1 MKIAICASEVV
12 PFAKTGGLADVTGAL
27 PFALEAL
34 GHEVIIIMPG
44 YKQIPDKKSVIGK
57 NIRVYFIENDAYF
70 GRDGLYGDKKGDY
83 KDNLKRFSYY
93 CKESLKLLK
102 EIGFTPDIIH
112 CHDWQSALIPVYMKT
127 IYANDPFYRGVKTV
141 FTIHN
146 LGYQGLFPKEE
157 FPELGLDWK
166 YFDVD
171 TLEFFGRVN
180 LLKGGIVFSDLI
192 NTVSPT
198 YSKEIQTK
206 ELGFGLEGVL
216 TKRRNRLFGVLNG
229 IDYSIWNPATDKIIP
244 AGYSLSDMNGK
255 MEDKKQLQQLCGLP
269 LNKDIPLLGIVS
281 RLAEAKGFDLLAQIM
296 DTLCKMDL
304 QIVILGTGD
313 LKYHKLLSDVAKK
326 YSRVMSLQLKFDDAL
341 AHKIYAGADIF
352 LMPSSYEPCG
362 LGQLISLRYATIPVV
377 FKTGG
382 LADTVNASHG
392 FVFKRYK
399 KEDLMHSLKS
409 ALKAFSDKDKWNKLM
424 VNAMKCDF
432 SWEESAREYVRLYEE
447 AGKPE

>member
-27 PFALEAL
+27 PLALEAL

-44 YKQIPDKKSVIGK
+44 YNEIRDKKAVVGK

-70 GRDGLYGDKKGDY
+70 GRAGLYGDKKGDY

-102 EIGFTPDIIH
+102 ETGFTPDIIH
-112 CHDWQSALIPVYMKT
+112 CHDWQSALIPVYLKT
-127 IYANDPFYRGVKTV
+127 IYAVDPFYREVKTV

-166 YFDVD
+166 YFDMD
-171 TLEFFGRVN
+171 TLEFFGRIN
-180 LLKGGIVFSDLI
+180 LLKGGIIFSDLI

-206 ELGFGLEGVL
+206 ELGFGLEGIL

-229 IDYSIWNPATDKIIP
+229 LDYSIWNPQTDKIIS
-244 AGYSLSDMNGK
+244 ANYSLSDLSGK
-255 MEDKKQLQQLCGLP
+255 MEDKKQLQQFCSLP

-313 LKYHKLLSDVAKK
+313 LKYHKLLSGIVNK
-326 YSRVMSLQLKFDDAL
+326 YPKVMSLQLKFDDAL

-362 LGQLISLRYATIPVV
+362 LGQLISLRYGTLPVV

-382 LADTVNASHG
+382 LADTVSAGHG

-399 KEDLMHSLKS
+399 KEDLMNSLKK
-409 ALKAFSDKDKWNKLM
+409 ALEAFTDKDKWNKLM
-424 VNAMKCDF
+424 VNAMQCDF